1 MSHREAVDG
10 GSSRTQL
17 MTLII
22 YYVVLV
28 LTGTVGSILISL
40 WIERMSSPHLS
51 MTAFLGLYFFVLW
64 LAWPLAVR
72 LTAPKDEIAAAK
84 TGVQPSRG

>member
-1 MSHREAVDG
+1 
-10 GSSRTQL
+10 

-28 LTGTVGSILISL
+28 FSGTFGSILFSL
-40 WIERMSSPHLS
+40 WLERMTSAHLS
-51 MTAFLGLYFFVLW
+51 MTVFLCLYFFVLW

-72 LTAPKDEIAAAK
+72 LSAPKEETSTAK
-84 TGVQPSRG
+84 SSVQPSGG

>member
-1 MSHREAVDG
+1 
-10 GSSRTQL
+10 

-28 LTGTVGSILISL
+28 LIGTSGSAVFSVWL
-40 WIERMSSPHLS
+40 ERVSENLS
-51 MTAFLGLYFFVLW
+51 MTVFLCLYFLVLW

-72 LTAPKDEIAAAK
+72 LSAPKEETSAVK
-84 TGVQPSRG
+84 SGVSG

>member
-1 MSHREAVDG
+1 
-10 GSSRTQL
+10 

-28 LTGTVGSILISL
+28 LAGTFGSILFSL
-40 WIERMSSPHLS
+40 WIERMSSAHLS
-51 MTAFLGLYFFVLW
+51 MTVFLCLYFFVLW

-72 LTAPKDEIAAAK
+72 LTAPKEETSAAK
-84 TGVQPSRG
+84 SGVQPSRG

>member
-1 MSHREAVDG
+1 MN
-10 GSSRTQL
+10 
-17 MTLII
+17 LII

-28 LTGTVGSILISL
+28 LAGTAGSILFSL
-40 WIERMSSPHLS
+40 WVERMSSPHLS
-51 MTAFLGLYFFVLW
+51 MTVFLVLYFFVLW

>member
-1 MSHREAVDG
+1 
-10 GSSRTQL
+10 

-28 LTGTVGSILISL
+28 LAGTFGSIMFSL
-40 WIERMSSPHLS
+40 WIERISSAHLS
-51 MTAFLGLYFFVLW
+51 MTVFLCLYFFVLW

-72 LTAPKDEIAAAK
+72 LTAPKDKIAAVKSGA
-84 TGVQPSRG
+84 QLSRG

>member
-1 MSHREAVDG
+1 
-10 GSSRTQL
+10 

-28 LTGTVGSILISL
+28 LTGTFGSIMFSL
-40 WIERMSSPHLS
+40 WIERIASAHLS
-51 MTAFLGLYFFVLW
+51 MSVFLCLYFFVLW

-84 TGVQPSRG
+84 SGAQPSRG